1 MDAMNP
7 APRLLRLATL
17 GLCCAA
23 ATATAAP
30 DPATDPAAITQLVNA
45 VGLDVMSE
53 ASLQACTD
61 LGVPTAEA
69 MRDAWVAWREQHQ
82 LAPLRMVVA
91 DLMRRRGSS
100 APSWERL
107 TAPLRER
114 LLADPKPEATCAEL
128 MRDWQGPTMDA
139 SALYPQA
146 HAAAMA
152 LLRSKAVSRPDRPA
166 AALGTVQGQVLLPTQ
181 LPALAAQYRGG
192 WSGITAEAARR
203 EPGPVFVKGRV
214 ERWSQRPDRYRLV
227 QQQGDRRSA
236 QNILLNFGAEPWVGR
251 ELVLRGVLT
260 SLRRYSATLAQAEL
274 VGDPSALVPSPLPQA
289 PLQRAEVLLQ
299 RVTTP
304 PGAGLPERDLA
315 AVVLH
320 GRADYSD
327 GSRWEEDVRFLLRDG
342 SYYRRTEM
350 PPDQLDAAASRRL
363 EPQQWGRWRSQGG
376 GYAMQAQDDDGRPAG
391 EWQAQPH
398 RAVKPWPADTRLDG
412 YFSRGSFSGSLV
424 TGGVSST
431 RAIRFTRDGR
441 FERSASAFGA
451 SGGLAAINGAAISA
465 SSRADGRG
473 SRSSAGG
480 TVAGPSGTVGAT
492 SGITTKDDG
501 ASRRGRYRLAGYA
514 LTLDYDDGRQER
526 LLSFPVTDDGRSV
539 YVGNGSLSRKDK

>member
-1 MDAMNP
+1 MNTV
-7 APRLLRLATL
+7 PRLLRLATL

-23 ATATAAP
+23 AAATP
-30 DPATDPAAITQLVNA
+30 DPSTDPAAIAQLVNA

-53 ASLQACTD
+53 ASLQACTE
-61 LGVPTAEA
+61 LGVPTAER

-82 LAPLRMVVA
+82 IAPLRMVMA

-114 LLADPKPEATCAEL
+114 LLADPKPEAACAEL

-146 HAAAMA
+146 AAVAQA
-152 LLRSKAVSRPDRPA
+152 LLRSQAVSRPDRPA
-166 AALGTVQGQVLLPTQ
+166 VALGALRGPVLLPTQ
-181 LPALAAQYRGG
+181 LPALAAQFKGG

-203 EPGPVFVKGRV
+203 NLGPVFVKGRV
-214 ERWSQRPDRYRLV
+214 ERWSQQPDRYRLV
-227 QQQGDRRSA
+227 LQQAGRHSA
-236 QNILLNFGAEPWVGR
+236 QRILLGFNAEAWVGR

-260 SLRRYSATLAQAEL
+260 SLRDDSATLAQAEL
-274 VGDPSALVPSPLPQA
+274 VGDPTGLTPSPLPQL

-299 RVTTP
+299 RVTAA
-304 PGAGLPERDLA
+304 PGAGLTDKELL
-315 AVVLH
+315 AVVIH
-320 GRADYSD
+320 GRADYSN
-327 GSRWEEDVRFLLRDG
+327 GTRWKEDVRFLLRDG

-350 PPDQLDAAASRRL
+350 PPDQLDVAASRRL
-363 EPQQWGRWRSQGG
+363 EPQQWGRWRSDGSA
-376 GYAMQAQDDDGRPAG
+376 YAMQAQGDDGRPEG

-412 YFSRGSFSGSLV
+412 HFSRGTFSGSLV

-451 SGGLAAINGAAISA
+451 SGGLAAINGATISA
-465 SSRADGRG
+465 SSRADGSG
-473 SRSSAGG
+473 SSRTAGG
-480 TVAGPSGTVGAT
+480 TVAGPSGSVGAT
-492 SGITTKDDG
+492 SGTITQDDG
-501 ASRRGRYRLAGYA
+501 ASRRGRYQLGGWV
-514 LTLDYDDGRQER
+514 LTLHYDDGHQER
-526 LLSFPVTDDGRSV
+526 LLSFPVHDDGKTV
-539 YVGNGSLSRKDK
+539 YVGHGSLTRSDK